1 MAEKALQGARQAQ
14 PPQDALPRMVAF
26 QMEAVAESVFVESA
40 QPYVALFGQAAESVR
55 ARPGLLAAAQEEPRA
70 SQPAAQPQA
79 LLPEAGQQAPLE
91 QREPAQRPAPSQQAR
106 VSVLAQ
112 QVEQLVELASPQ
124 QAEQPG
130 QLA

>member
-55 ARPGLLAAAQEEPRA
+55 ARPGLL
-70 SQPAAQPQA
+70 
-79 LLPEAGQQAPLE
+79 EAGQQAALE
-91 QREPAQRPAPSQQAR
+91 QREPAQRPAPSKQAR

-124 QAEQPG
+124 QAEQPA